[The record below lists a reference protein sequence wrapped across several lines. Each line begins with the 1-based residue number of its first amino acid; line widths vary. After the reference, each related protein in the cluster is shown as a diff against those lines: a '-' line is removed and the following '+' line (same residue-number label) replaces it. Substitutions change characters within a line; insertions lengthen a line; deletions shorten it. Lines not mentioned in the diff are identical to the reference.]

1 MLNNS
6 GMQWLLRFVSCLLVT
21 FTILPIQQCYGQL
34 TLEQM
39 RIVSTRTN
47 ESHFDNVLKSILKPR
62 IVGTATH
69 GEVKRSIINELKTLG
84 FTVELDEFN
93 QKAPHFGM
101 LKFTNIVGKLN
112 PSADKYLALACHY
125 DSKYFREHAFVGAVD
140 SAVPCAMMLNLA
152 KTTESALKLL
162 RNNTD
167 LSLML
172 LFFDGEEAFRKWS
185 ATDSLYGSKHLATK
199 WTTAP
204 YVSKALGKSMREI
217 DRVQLLVLLDLIG
230 SEEPKFYNFFP
241 NTRNY
246 HRRLSKIENSLRQ
259 SKLLVKDPKSGTMF
273 LDQTLYNRIED
284 DHLPFLKRNIPVLH
298 LIPVPFPKHWH
309 KPEDNE
315 ANLSRPT
322 IKNINA
328 ILRIFMLEHLTFC
341 NSKYGRSVQTCLQ

>member
-1 MLNNS
+1 M
-6 GMQWLLRFVSCLLVT
+6 WLLRLASCLLVT
-21 FTILPIQQCYGQL
+21 FAVWPTQQCNGQL

-39 RIVSTRTN
+39 RIVATRTN
-47 ESHFDNVLKSILKPR
+47 ESHFEAVLKNILKPR

-69 GEVKRSIINELKTLG
+69 GEVKRTIIGELKSLG

-101 LKFTNIVGKLN
+101 LKFTNIIGKLN

-140 SAVPCAMMLNLA
+140 SAVPCAIMLNLA

-162 RNNTD
+162 QNNTD

-185 ATDSLYGSKHLATK
+185 ATDSLYGSRHLATK

-204 YVSKALGKSMREI
+204 YVSRALGKSMREI

-230 SEEPKFYNFFP
+230 SENPKFYNFFP

-246 HRRLSKIENSLRQ
+246 HRRLSKIESGLREN
-259 SKLLVKDPKSGTMF
+259 KLLLKDPKSGTMF
-273 LDQTLYNRIED
+273 LDETLYSRIED

-315 ANLSRPT
+315 ANLSRTT
-322 IKNINA
+322 IKNISA
-328 ILRIFMLEHLTFC
+328 VLRIFMIEHLTFC
-341 NSKYGRSVQTCLQ
+341 NSKYGRSLQSCLQ

>member
-1 MLNNS
+1 MWS
-6 GMQWLLRFVSCLLVT
+6 IHFFSCLFVT
-21 FTILPIQQCYGQL
+21 FTLGPVLQIDGQL
-34 TLEQM
+34 TLDQM
-39 RIVSTRTN
+39 RIVATRTN
-47 ESHFDNVLKSILKPR
+47 ESHFDAVLKSILKPR

-69 GEVKRSIINELKTLG
+69 VEVKRSIIGELKSLG
-84 FTVELDEFN
+84 FSVELDEFN
-93 QKAPHFGM
+93 QKTPHFGM
-101 LKFTNIVGKLN
+101 LRFTNIIGKLN
-112 PSADKYLALACHY
+112 PDADKYLTLGCHY

-140 SAVPCAMMLNLA
+140 SAVPCALMLNLA
-152 KTTESALKLL
+152 KTTEAALQLL

-185 ATDSLYGSKHLATK
+185 ATDSLYGSRHLATK

-204 YVSKALGKSMREI
+204 YVSKTLSKSMREI

-230 SEEPKFYNFFP
+230 AADPKFYNFFP
-241 NTRNY
+241 NTRNH
-246 HRRLSKIENSLRQ
+246 HRRLSKIETSLR
-259 SKLLVKDPKSGTMF
+259 SNKLFVKDAQSGPMF

-315 ANLSRPT
+315 ANLSRTT
-322 IKNINA
+322 IKNVNA
-328 ILRIFMLEHLTFC
+328 VLRVFMMEFLTFC
-341 NSKYGRSVQTCLQ
+341 NSKYGRPLQSCLQ

>member
-1 MLNNS
+1 M
-6 GMQWLLRFVSCLLVT
+6 WAIPIVSCLLLMT
-21 FTILPIQQCYGQL
+21 FTVWPIQQTDGQL
-34 TLEQM
+34 TLDQM
-39 RIVSTRTN
+39 RIVATRTN
-47 ESHFDNVLKSILKPR
+47 ESHFEAVLKNILKPR
-62 IVGTATH
+62 IVGTASH
-69 GEVKRSIINELKTLG
+69 AEVKRSIIGELKALG
-84 FTVELDEFN
+84 FGVELDEFN
-93 QKAPHFGM
+93 QKTPHFGS
-101 LKFTNIVGKLN
+101 LKFTNIIGKLN
-112 PSADKYLALACHY
+112 PEADKYLTLACHY

-140 SAVPCAMMLNLA
+140 SAVPCALMLNLV

-185 ATDSLYGSKHLATK
+185 ATDSLYGSRHLASK

-204 YVSKALGKSMREI
+204 YVPKTIGGGKSMREI

-230 SEEPKFYNFFP
+230 SENPKFYNFFP
-241 NTRNY
+241 NTRNH
-246 HRRLSKIENSLRQ
+246 HRRLSKIENGLRTH
-259 SKLLVKDPKSGTMF
+259 KLLVKGGDAKSGTMF

-315 ANLSRPT
+315 ANLSRST
-322 IKNINA
+322 IKNVNA
-328 ILRIFMLEHLTFC
+328 VLRIFMIEYLTFC
-341 NSKYGRSVQTCLQ
+341 NSKYGRAPESCLQ

>member
-1 MLNNS
+1 M
-6 GMQWLLRFVSCLLVT
+6 WLLGLVSCLLVT
-21 FTILPIQQCYGQL
+21 FTVWPMQQCNGQL

-39 RIVSTRTN
+39 KIVATRTN
-47 ESHFDNVLKSILKPR
+47 ETHFDGVLKSILKPR

-69 GEVKRSIINELKTLG
+69 GEVKRSIIGELKSLG

-93 QKAPHFGM
+93 QKAPHFGI
-101 LKFTNIVGKLN
+101 LKFTNIIGKLN
-112 PSADKYLALACHY
+112 PDADKYLALACHY

-140 SAVPCAMMLNLA
+140 SAVPCAVMLNLA

-185 ATDSLYGSKHLATK
+185 ATDSLYGSRHLATK

-204 YVSKALGKSMREI
+204 YVSKNLAKSMREI

-230 SEEPKFYNFFP
+230 SENPKFYNFFS

-246 HRRLSKIENSLRQ
+246 HRRLSKIESSLREQ
-259 SKLLVKDPKSGTMF
+259 KLLLKDPKSGTMF
-273 LDQTLYNRIED
+273 VDQTLYSRVED

-315 ANLSRPT
+315 ANLSRTT
-322 IKNINA
+322 IKNINSV
-328 ILRIFMLEHLTFC
+328 LRIFMIEHLTFC
-341 NSKYGRSVQTCLQ
+341 NSKYGRSLQTCLQ

>member
-1 MLNNS
+1 MFTNV
-6 GMQWLLRFVSCLLVT
+6 GMWCLRFVSCLLVT
-21 FTILPIQQCYGQL
+21 FTLLPIQQTWAQL
-34 TLEQM
+34 SLEQM

-47 ESHFDNVLKSILKPR
+47 ESHFDSMLKSILKPR
-62 IVGTATH
+62 IVGTASH
-69 GEVKRSIINELKTLG
+69 SEVKRSIIKELNTLG

-112 PSADKYLALACHY
+112 PTADKYLALACHY

-217 DRVQLLVLLDLIG
+217 DRIQLLVLLDLIG
-230 SEEPKFYNFFP
+230 SEDPKFYNFFP

-246 HRRLSKIENSLRQ
+246 HRRLSKIESSLRE

-328 ILRIFMLEHLTFC
+328 VLRIFMLEHLTFC